1 MEISHGERDDASLDN
16 STAESFLFTEGVK
29 KPLIDTKD
37 RGLKMRLRA
46 LILERGMK
54 EEHEFFQSIGL
65 SRQYWYRIS
74 WGLDE
79 CPVYLKIKIAKALD
93 VDSIVIW
100 EEVKE

>member
-1 MEISHGERDDASLDN
+1 VEKDGGSLDN
-16 STAESFLFTEGVK
+16 SSTDAFFCAEGVK

-37 RGLKMRLRA
+37 KGLKSRLRA

-79 CPVYLKIKIAKALD
+79 CPVYLKIKIAKALG

-100 EEVKE
+100 EVQE